1 MQLKKSLVLL
11 IPFVLFLLSC
21 SDNNVV
27 METSHL
33 IVESTTRITETTIST
48 ITTYTT
54 TTESVSTE
62 PQTIVEEDTTEPF
75 TPAGSLKIRDQLIWL
90 TFGRPTQDLV
100 DTSDVV
106 YSTNVDCWNN
116 IILLGHD
123 YRSFSILSSVE
134 EGEAVLMNVDGEVK
148 FYEVQQSERAYTTN
162 QETKLYFFSDVN
174 EENEI
179 LTTNYY
185 DLPAL
190 VMITCYE
197 NNRWVVLAKE
207 IA

>member
-1 MQLKKSLVLL
+1 MRKKKSLILS

-21 SDNNVV
+21 SDNNVI

-33 IVESTTRITETTIST
+33 IVESTPQITETPIST
-48 ITTYTT
+48 TTYTS

-62 PQTIVEEDTTEPF
+62 LQTIVEEDTTESF

-116 IILLGHD
+116 IALFGHN
-123 YRSFSILSSVE
+123 YWSFSILSSVE
-134 EGEAVLMNVDGEVK
+134 KGETVLMNVDGEVK

-162 QETKLYFFSDVN
+162 QETELYFFSDVN
-174 EENEI
+174 EKNEI

-190 VMITCYE
+190 VMVTCYE